1 MSPARRSRIVRD
13 NVPAGRERVWSPVAA
28 FAGATLLAASPI
40 GAWADLTL
48 RDAFLR
54 ALPARPATHVA
65 AVVVDEASLREC
77 GAWPWS
83 RTVLAQ
89 LVRHIR
95 EAGANG
101 VALDVLLPEPR
112 PGDEELAAE
121 LRAGPTTLAAGLRS
135 EGWLLPSPT
144 LRAATREAH
153 TGFLLDVDGVVRTLP
168 ATAQAE
174 GRALPALAWAAAF
187 PSGGAR
193 AIPVGRVLRP
203 DFRSAPRT
211 IPTVSACGLL
221 RNGPSTLLKGRI
233 VLVGLVAVGLGD
245 EFVAPTTPRKQT
257 DAGVLIQ
264 ASAIESLASGNEL
277 TRPPPLAAGSLAA
290 LLVLIAVL
298 VRRSRRV
305 PASLAIA
312 AVLIGPASLEAL
324 ALSLFRLE
332 VPAITI
338 SLASMVAIV
347 ASEFLAR
354 RRADASVQRA
364 FESLAEEAAARRAVA
379 HELKTPLT
387 SLRGLS
393 QLLAEFDLTAAER
406 QRVAGLVASESN
418 RLSEMVEGLLDLER
432 LRLQPRES
440 AVALVDLS
448 ALVETRVRLLD
459 GETGRIRPE
468 VVSGIR
474 IRGDASLLSRIMDNL
489 VGNALKFGPEE
500 GPVHVRLRSLATG
513 DVIFEVEDRGR
524 GVPEGERDR
533 IFRPLVRGRAGDG
546 VPGLG
551 LGLAFVREAVKVHG
565 GRVIVSDGN
574 PSGALFRVTLPA
586 VSPQRAAE

>member
-1 MSPARRSRIVRD
+1 MRLS
-13 NVPAGRERVWSPVAA
+13 AGRERVWLTVAA

-83 RTVLAQ
+83 RTVLAS
-89 LVRHIR
+89 LVRRIR
-95 EAGANG
+95 EAGASG

-135 EGWLLPSPT
+135 EGWLLPAPT

-153 TGFLLDVDGVVRTLP
+153 AGFLLDVDGVVRTLP

-187 PSGGAR
+187 PSGSSR

-203 DFRSAPRT
+203 DFRSSPRT
-211 IPTVSACGLL
+211 IPTLSACDLL
-221 RNGPSTLLKGRI
+221 RNGPSTPLKGRI
-233 VLVGLVAVGLGD
+233 VLVGLVAAGLGD

-264 ASAIESLASGNEL
+264 ASAVESLASGNEL
-277 TRPPPLAAGSLAA
+277 TRPPPLAAGALAA
-290 LLVLIAVL
+290 LLVLIAIL
-298 VRRSRRV
+298 VRSSRRV
-305 PASLAIA
+305 APSLVIAVIGIIPA
-312 AVLIGPASLEAL
+312 GLEL
-324 ALSLFRLE
+324 LTLSSFRLE
-332 VPAITI
+332 MPAITV
-338 SLASMVAIV
+338 SLVSAVAV
-347 ASEFLAR
+347 VGSEFMAR
-354 RRADASVQRA
+354 RRADALLRRA
-364 FESLAEEAAARRAVA
+364 SESLTEEGAARRAVA

-393 QLLAEFDLTAAER
+393 QFLAEFDLTPAER
-406 QRVAGLVASESN
+406 QRVAGLVSSEST

-432 LRLQPRES
+432 LRLEPPGKAD
-440 AVALVDLS
+440 AVVDLS
-448 ALVETRVRLLD
+448 ALVEDRVRVLD
-459 GETGRIRPE
+459 GERHRLSTEIEKG
-468 VVSGIR
+468 VT
-474 IRGDASLLSRIMDNL
+474 IRGDASLLNRIMDNL
-489 VGNALKFGPEE
+489 VGNALKFGPED
-500 GPVHVRLRSLATG
+500 GPVHVRLQKVAGNAVL
-513 DVIFEVEDRGR
+513 EVEDRGR
-524 GVPEGERDR
+524 GVPEAERAR
-533 IFRPLVRGRAGDG
+533 IFRPLVRGRAGDE

-551 LGLAFVREAVKVHG
+551 LGLAFVREAVMRHG
-565 GRVIVSDGN
+565 GSVSVADAN
-574 PSGALFRVTLPA
+574 PSGAVFRVQLPTS
-586 VSPQRAAE
+586 SPQAASN

>member
-1 MSPARRSRIVRD
+1 MNLS
-13 NVPAGRERVWSPVAA
+13 AGRERVLLPVAA
-28 FAGATLLAASPI
+28 LAGATLLAASPI

-83 RTVLAQ
+83 RPVLAR

-95 EAGANG
+95 EAGAAG
-101 VALDVLLPEPR
+101 VALDLLLPEPR
-112 PGDEELAAE
+112 PGDEELATE

-174 GRALPALAWAAAF
+174 GRVLPALAWAAAF
-187 PSGGAR
+187 PSGSSR

-203 DFRSAPRT
+203 DFRSSPRT
-211 IPTVSACGLL
+211 IPTLSACDLL
-221 RNGPSTLLKGRI
+221 RNGPSTLLEGRI
-233 VLVGLVAVGLGD
+233 VLVGLVAAGLGD
-245 EFVAPTTPRKQT
+245 EFVAPTTPRRQT

-264 ASAIESLASGNEL
+264 ASAAESLASGNEL
-277 TRPPPLAAGSLAA
+277 TRPPPLAAGALAA
-290 LLVLIAVL
+290 LLVLIAIL
-298 VRRSRRV
+298 VRSSRRVAPSLVIAVIVIV
-305 PASLAIA
+305 PASLEG
-312 AVLIGPASLEAL
+312 LT
-324 ALSLFRLE
+324 LSTFRLE
-332 VPAITI
+332 VPAITV
-338 SLASMVAIV
+338 SLVSAVAVV
-347 ASEFLAR
+347 AFEFVAR
-354 RRADASVQRA
+354 RRADALLRRA
-364 FESLAEEAAARRAVA
+364 SESLAEEGAARRAVA

-406 QRVAGLVASESN
+406 QRVAGLVTSEST

-432 LRLQPRES
+432 IRLEPPGKPDSE
-440 AVALVDLS
+440 VDLS
-448 ALVETRVRLLD
+448 ALVEDRVRVLD
-459 GETGRIRPE
+459 GERHRLYAEIEKGVT
-468 VVSGIR
+468 
-474 IRGDASLLSRIMDNL
+474 IRGDVSLLNRIMENL

-500 GPVHVRLRSLATG
+500 GPVHVRLLTAAG
-513 DVIFEVEDRGR
+513 NAILEVEDRGR
-524 GVPEGERDR
+524 GVPEAERER
-533 IFRPLVRGRAGDG
+533 IFRPLVRGRAGDKA
-546 VPGLG
+546 PGLG
-551 LGLAFVREAVKVHG
+551 LGLAFVREAVIRHG
-565 GRVIVSDGN
+565 GRVSVEDAS
-574 PSGALFRVTLPA
+574 PSGAVFRVRLPA
-586 VSPQRAAE
+586 SSPKQASN

>member
-1 MSPARRSRIVRD
+1 MNLS
-13 NVPAGRERVWSPVAA
+13 AGRERVLLPVAA
-28 FAGATLLAASPI
+28 LAGATLLAASPI

-83 RTVLAQ
+83 RPVLAR

-95 EAGANG
+95 EAGAAG
-101 VALDVLLPEPR
+101 VALDLLLPEPR
-112 PGDEELAAE
+112 PGDEELATE

-174 GRALPALAWAAAF
+174 GRVLPALAWAAAF
-187 PSGGAR
+187 PSGSSR

-203 DFRSAPRT
+203 DFRSSPRT
-211 IPTVSACGLL
+211 IPTLSACDLL
-221 RNGPSTLLKGRI
+221 RNGPSTLLEGRI
-233 VLVGLVAVGLGD
+233 VLVGLVAAGLGD

-264 ASAIESLASGNEL
+264 ASAAESLASGNEL
-277 TRPPPLAAGSLAA
+277 TRPPPLAAGALAA
-290 LLVLIAVL
+290 LLVLIAIL
-298 VRRSRRV
+298 VRSSRRVAPSLVIAVIVIV
-305 PASLAIA
+305 PASLEG
-312 AVLIGPASLEAL
+312 LT
-324 ALSLFRLE
+324 LSTFRLE
-332 VPAITI
+332 VPAITV
-338 SLASMVAIV
+338 SLVSAVAVV
-347 ASEFLAR
+347 AFEFVAR
-354 RRADASVQRA
+354 RRADALLRRA
-364 FESLAEEAAARRAVA
+364 SESLAEEGAARRAVA

-406 QRVAGLVASESN
+406 QRVAGLVTSEST

-432 LRLQPRES
+432 IRLEPPGKTDSE
-440 AVALVDLS
+440 VDLS
-448 ALVETRVRLLD
+448 ALVEDRVRVLD
-459 GETGRIRPE
+459 GERHRLYAEIEKGVT
-468 VVSGIR
+468 
-474 IRGDASLLSRIMDNL
+474 IRGDVSLLNRIMENL

-500 GPVHVRLRSLATG
+500 GPVHVRLLTAAG
-513 DVIFEVEDRGR
+513 NAILEVEDRGR
-524 GVPEGERDR
+524 GVPEAERER
-533 IFRPLVRGRAGDG
+533 IFRPLVRGRAGDKA
-546 VPGLG
+546 PGLG
-551 LGLAFVREAVKVHG
+551 LGLAFVREAVIRHG
-565 GRVIVSDGN
+565 GRVSVEDAS
-574 PSGALFRVTLPA
+574 PSGAVFRVRLPA
-586 VSPQRAAE
+586 SSPKQASN

>member
-1 MSPARRSRIVRD
+1 MNLS
-13 NVPAGRERVWSPVAA
+13 AGRERVLLPVAA
-28 FAGATLLAASPI
+28 LAGATLLAASPI

-83 RTVLAQ
+83 RPVLAR

-95 EAGANG
+95 EAGAAG
-101 VALDVLLPEPR
+101 VALDLLLPEPR
-112 PGDEELAAE
+112 PGDEELATE

-174 GRALPALAWAAAF
+174 GRVLPALAWAAAF
-187 PSGGAR
+187 PSGSSR

-203 DFRSAPRT
+203 DFRSSPRT
-211 IPTVSACGLL
+211 IPTLSACDLL
-221 RNGPSTLLKGRI
+221 RNGPSTLLEGRI
-233 VLVGLVAVGLGD
+233 VLVGLVAAGLGD
-245 EFVAPTTPRKQT
+245 EFVAPTTPRRQT

-264 ASAIESLASGNEL
+264 ASAAESLASGNEL
-277 TRPPPLAAGSLAA
+277 TRPPPLAAGALAA
-290 LLVLIAVL
+290 LLVLIAIL
-298 VRRSRRV
+298 VRSSRRV
-305 PASLAIA
+305 APSLVIAVIVIVPASFEGLT
-312 AVLIGPASLEAL
+312 
-324 ALSLFRLE
+324 LSTFRLE
-332 VPAITI
+332 VPAITV
-338 SLASMVAIV
+338 SLVSAVAVV
-347 ASEFLAR
+347 AFEFVAR
-354 RRADASVQRA
+354 RRADALLRRA
-364 FESLAEEAAARRAVA
+364 SESLAEEGAARRAVA

-406 QRVAGLVASESN
+406 QRVAGLVTSEST

-432 LRLQPRES
+432 IRLEPPGKPDSE
-440 AVALVDLS
+440 VDLS
-448 ALVETRVRLLD
+448 ALVEDRVRVLD
-459 GETGRIRPE
+459 GERHRLYAEIEKGVT
-468 VVSGIR
+468 
-474 IRGDASLLSRIMDNL
+474 IRGDVSLLNRIMENL

-500 GPVHVRLRSLATG
+500 GPVHVRLLTAAG
-513 DVIFEVEDRGR
+513 NAILEVEDRGR
-524 GVPEGERDR
+524 GVPEAERER
-533 IFRPLVRGRAGDG
+533 IFRPLVRGRAGDKA
-546 VPGLG
+546 PGLG
-551 LGLAFVREAVKVHG
+551 LGLAFVREAVIRHG
-565 GRVIVSDGN
+565 GRVSVEDAS
-574 PSGALFRVTLPA
+574 PSGAVFRVRLPA
-586 VSPQRAAE
+586 SSPKQASN

>member
-1 MSPARRSRIVRD
+1 MNLS
-13 NVPAGRERVWSPVAA
+13 AGRERVLLPVAA
-28 FAGATLLAASPI
+28 LAGATLLAASPI

-83 RTVLAQ
+83 RPVLAR

-95 EAGANG
+95 EAGAAG
-101 VALDVLLPEPR
+101 VALDLLLPEPR
-112 PGDEELAAE
+112 PGDEELATE

-174 GRALPALAWAAAF
+174 GRVLPALAWAAAF
-187 PSGGAR
+187 PSGSSR

-203 DFRSAPRT
+203 DFRSSPRT
-211 IPTVSACGLL
+211 IPTLSACDLL
-221 RNGPSTLLKGRI
+221 RNGPSTLLEGRI
-233 VLVGLVAVGLGD
+233 VLVGLVAAGLGD

-264 ASAIESLASGNEL
+264 ASAAESLASGNEL
-277 TRPPPLAAGSLAA
+277 TRPPPLAAGALAA
-290 LLVLIAVL
+290 LLVLIAIL
-298 VRRSRRV
+298 VRSSRRV
-305 PASLAIA
+305 APSLVIAVIVIVPASFEGLT
-312 AVLIGPASLEAL
+312 
-324 ALSLFRLE
+324 LSTFRLE
-332 VPAITI
+332 VPAITV
-338 SLASMVAIV
+338 SLVSAVAVV
-347 ASEFLAR
+347 AFEFVAR
-354 RRADASVQRA
+354 RRADALLRRA
-364 FESLAEEAAARRAVA
+364 SESLAEEGAARRAVA

-406 QRVAGLVASESN
+406 QRVAGLVTSEST

-432 LRLQPRES
+432 IRLEPPGKTDSE
-440 AVALVDLS
+440 VDLS
-448 ALVETRVRLLD
+448 ALVEDRVRVLD
-459 GETGRIRPE
+459 GERHRLYAEIEKGVT
-468 VVSGIR
+468 
-474 IRGDASLLSRIMDNL
+474 IRGDVSLLNRIMENL

-500 GPVHVRLRSLATG
+500 GPVHVRLLTAAG
-513 DVIFEVEDRGR
+513 NAILEVEDRGR
-524 GVPEGERDR
+524 GVPEAERER
-533 IFRPLVRGRAGDG
+533 IFRPLVRGRAGDKA
-546 VPGLG
+546 PGLG
-551 LGLAFVREAVKVHG
+551 LGLAFVREAVIRHG
-565 GRVIVSDGN
+565 GRVSVEDAS
-574 PSGALFRVTLPA
+574 PSGAVFRVRLPA
-586 VSPQRAAE
+586 SSPKQASN